1 MAQLSGDI
9 ELMPISD
16 LVAWIANRNLTGQ
29 LTASRGNVERSFI
42 VAKGLVRQ
50 GASTDTR
57 EYLGQHLINFG
68 YINEQQLEKAFQTQR
83 ETTVPLGRI
92 LLMVGELTEEQ
103 LNRALAFKVRE
114 SLLDTF
120 EWQTGSFSL
129 EDGETGKREMDLVVA
144 VALAEAHSEGLSRAR
159 LWREMRAIF
168 PSGDLRCS
176 VQSRPH
182 ACSAH
187 DGRLLDLLAHG
198 LTIGDLLLELRA
210 LDFHV
215 YARLYDLHQR
225 GHIRPLPAAPVAA
238 TAPAASEAATQ
249 ETMRSALAQQDYGQA
264 FTSAQ
269 RVLER
274 DAHNAEALA
283 AMRVSQQHVA
293 ADIKERGL
301 DRGSVPTLLIDREQ
315 ATSGQLT
322 AKERYVLSR
331 IDGERTLNQI
341 IQVSPVSEVELLHI
355 VEKLRAQGLVG
366 LKKG

>member
-1 MAQLSGDI
+1 MAQLNGDI
-9 ELMPISD
+9 ELMPIGD

-29 LTASRGNVERSFI
+29 LSAARGNVERSFTI
-42 VAKGLVRQ
+42 GRAQVLQ

-68 YINEQQLEKAFQTQR
+68 YITEEQLTKAFQTQR

-120 EWQTGSFSL
+120 EWQSGTFAFK
-129 EDGETGKREMDLVVA
+129 DGETGKRELDLVVP
-144 VALAEAHSEGLSRAR
+144 VALAEAHSEGQSRAA
-159 LWREMRAIF
+159 LWREMRKIF
-168 PSGDLRCS
+168 TSSDLRCS
-176 VQSRPH
+176 VRSRPPS
-182 ACSAH
+182 CSAY
-187 DGRLLDLLAHG
+187 DSKLLDLLGHG

-225 GHIRPLPAAPVAA
+225 GHVRPLPTTTPVETAPVAA
-238 TAPAASEAATQ
+238 VDPTE
-249 ETMRSALAQQDYGQA
+249 ETMRVALAQKDYDQA
-264 FTSAQ
+264 YSSAQ
-269 RVLER
+269 RMLEH
-274 DAHNAEALA
+274 DAHNVAALT
-283 AMRVSQQHVA
+283 AMSIAQKHVA
-293 ADIKERGL
+293 ANIKERGL
-301 DRGSVPTLLIDREQ
+301 DRGAVPTLLIDREQ

-355 VEKLRAQGLVG
+355 IEKLREQGLVG
-366 LKKG
+366 LKQG